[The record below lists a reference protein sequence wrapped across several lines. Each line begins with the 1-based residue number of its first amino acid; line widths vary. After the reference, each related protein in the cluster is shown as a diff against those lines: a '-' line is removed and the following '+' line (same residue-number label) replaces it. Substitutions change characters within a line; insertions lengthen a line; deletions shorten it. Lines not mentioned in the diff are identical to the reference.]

1 MQHAGAELF
10 TGAIELTYL
19 STQAKELKSEH
30 VSEVRI
36 ALASDLESIVGQ
48 MGQAQRAS
56 TDMARPDGLKKH
68 GSRMARPVTVRASAG
83 PVLGPVLCL
92 GRNGGTRH

>member
-1 MQHAGAELF
+1 MRHAGAELF

-48 MGQAQRAS
+48 MGQARRAS
-56 TDMARPDGLKKH
+56 TDMA
-68 GSRMARPVTVRASAG
+68 
-83 PVLGPVLCL
+83 
-92 GRNGGTRH
+92 